1 MVVCFIILIGMAALL
16 CLSAAVSL
24 PEDISPPKGQ
34 AAFYKAAYYLLMLE
48 QGKRGLAGKRTS
60 GKGVSEKR
68 VSGERAGCDKAWM
81 PVGEKGTVQT
91 SARIMFETAR
101 LARVLLVLFL
111 GSGLSLLLQAALAGQ
126 SVLES
131 GYELLRPTD
140 GQDAWSW
147 ELQAQIGETAQTEQL
162 EVTVS
167 KRRYT
172 EKEKQELLEQAIGEI
187 DRIILGDN
195 ASVDEVRGR
204 VVLPSEVLD
213 GVVSIQWIQDPM
225 DLLDADGN
233 VTEDL
238 PEEGTLLQLKALLDC
253 DGRAAIY
260 ECALQLYPP
269 LYSDEEK
276 LRRALQNEVE
286 KADEQSAEEATLHL
300 PEELNGQKIIWEAKE
315 TDTAAICLGL
325 TLLAA
330 VCAWIA
336 QNQERQK
343 AQEQRRRQMLMDY
356 PDLLFKL
363 SMLLNAGLTMQNA
376 FFKIAL
382 EYRNRETKDVH
393 YAYEEMLTSYYEMQ
407 SGVPEARSYE
417 NFGRR
422 CGVGSYN
429 KLGTMLSANLQKGS
443 QGLAKLLQEEA
454 VFSMEERSQMARK
467 FGEEAG
473 TKLVLPMILML
484 LVVLVILVAP
494 AVMSF

>member
-1 MVVCFIILIGMAALL
+1 MA
-16 CLSAAVSL
+16 
-24 PEDISPPKGQ
+24 E
-34 AAFYKAAYYLLMLE
+34 
-48 QGKRGLAGKRTS
+48 
-60 GKGVSEKR
+60 
-68 VSGERAGCDKAWM
+68 
-81 PVGEKGTVQT
+81 
-91 SARIMFETAR
+91 
-101 LARVLLVLFL
+101 
-111 GSGLSLLLQAALAGQ
+111 
-126 SVLES
+126 
-131 GYELLRPTD
+131 
-140 GQDAWSW
+140 
-147 ELQAQIGETAQTEQL
+147 
-162 EVTVS
+162 
-167 KRRYT
+167 
-172 EKEKQELLEQAIGEI
+172 EKQELLEQAIGEI

-204 VVLPSEVLD
+204 VVLPSEVFD

-276 LRRALQNEVE
+276 LRRALQSEVE
-286 KADEQSAEEATLHL
+286 KADEKSAEEATLHL
-300 PEELNGQKIIWEAKE
+300 PEELDGQKIIWEAKE

-454 VFSMEERSQMARK
+454 AFSMEERSQMARK

-484 LVVLVILVAP
+484 LVVLVILMAP
-494 AVMSF
+494 AVMAF